1 MSWRIVKNNYGIVG
15 NSLTGFNQ
23 YTRLLLNKKGFIM
36 TNSTSVYRERE
47 RQEMKEKRR
56 DEILNAARELFI
68 TKGLTETTMDNIAA
82 EVKITRRT
90 LYRYYKTKEELAFE
104 IEIMLFEELYDFQ
117 NEVYK
122 KLEGN
127 GLKKIELFLNE
138 MANYVEANSSV
149 IKFSCEFD
157 YYFRGEYPYLELTNR
172 FKNMISSNDYML
184 EQLIRDGIE
193 DGSIRQNIDPVI
205 TGLTISNVLLSLSQ
219 RVLIREK
226 HLDEEQGV
234 ASREMI
240 WHQFKLFIYSL
251 ENK

>member
-1 MSWRIVKNNYGIVG
+1 MRGCANAYIY
-15 NSLTGFNQ
+15 FNLIDQ
-23 YTRLLLNKKGFIM
+23 EGLEMTISTR
-36 TNSTSVYRERE
+36 VYRELE
-47 RQEMKEKRR
+47 RQELKENRKN
-56 DEILNAARELFI
+56 EILNAARELFI
-68 TKGLTETTMDNIAA
+68 TRGLSATTMDNIAE

-104 IEIMLFEELYDFQ
+104 IEIMLFEDLYDFQ
-117 NEVYK
+117 NKVYK
-122 KLEGN
+122 TLEGN

-138 MANYVEANSSV
+138 IASYVESNSSI
-149 IKFSCEFD
+149 IKFSGEFD
-157 YYFRGEYPYLELTNR
+157 YYFRGEYPYIELTNR

-193 DGSIRQNIDPVI
+193 DGSIRKDIDPVI

-219 RVLIREK
+219 RVFIREK

-234 ASREMI
+234 ASRDMI

-251 ENK
+251 ENR